1 MSTIIQKA
9 FSTGEVTPSLYARTD
24 QDKYSTALRT
34 LRNAYTM
41 RHGGIE
47 NRGGTK
53 YIGEVQDSS
62 AQVRLIPYIVD
73 QDTAYVLE
81 FSNLKMRIISN
92 DAYTTAT
99 SQAITAIT
107 NANPGVLTYGGA
119 DTYTAGDQVVVS
131 GVVGN
136 IANNINGR
144 TLRVGTVNAGANTFQ
159 LLNLDGTNFNT
170 TSLGTYTSGGTV
182 AEISVTT
189 TPYTQAELAELK
201 FAQTAGALV
210 ITHPSHYPRTWTAG
224 TSTITGNYLNLNFN
238 TAVTQVGAA
247 GATTYRYMVC
257 AVDPNTGYETP
268 ISYPITYTGG
278 GIGNGKETTT
288 GNATLSATNFNRI
301 QWELTNTEE
310 YGGYDTLE
318 FNVYRESNGKLY
330 YIGTTNYHLDV
341 LGDEVFRFD
350 DIGYTLTG
358 ISPPIYN
365 NPIYLGSN
373 TGSSDGWLDQD
384 AVGAS
389 AVTFFQQ
396 RLILANIGA
405 NSAAGY
411 AAQPETVI
419 ASSTGDYGNFTN
431 HQPIQDNDSFQFD
444 LVGSRVNTIN
454 HMVDLGPLALFTQSG
469 ELLVNS
475 NGGTFTPSNIDVRP
489 VSYNGS
495 AKNVAPVVVGN
506 SAVYVQARGSVVRDL
521 NYQFSSG
528 TYTGGELSIYASHL
542 VDDYEMVDMAYQ
554 QIPHSHVWLVRDDG
568 VLLGLTYIKEQQ
580 MIAWHHHDFENGT
593 VENVCVIPSSSEG
606 EDYVYMVIKRT
617 INSKV
622 VRYVERF
629 TSRRILL
636 SEQKDL
642 KIMDCNYT
650 VDGRNTGVRTM
661 TLSGSGWTYN
671 DTLTLTASTAYF
683 SSADVGKEIH
693 LTNTDGTLIRFTIN
707 AYTSTTVVTG
717 KPDKTVP
724 AGLRAVATTDWAIA
738 ISQVTGLWHLE
749 GQTVSVYGDG
759 FVIASPNNDQYDAIT
774 VASGIINLGQCY
786 SVICIGLPIT
796 ADVQTLNIDQGQG
809 GSIIDRNKLIQKVS
823 MYVEETRG
831 LFAGTREPSADDPL
845 DGLTELKIRESES
858 MDSPVDLTSDPVEII
873 TESTWNNN
881 GRVFI
886 RQVDP
891 LPMTILSI
899 APSGNIPYQGGGG

>member
-53 YIGEVQDSS
+53 WVGEVKDSS
-62 AQVRLIPYIVD
+62 AEVRLIPFVYS
-73 QDTAYVLE
+73 QDLAYVIELG
-81 FSNLKMRIISN
+81 NLFARVTFN
-92 DAYTTAT
+92 DSFLKNT

-119 DTYTAGDQVVVS
+119 DTYTAGDQVYIS

-182 AEISVTT
+182 EEIYAVGTPWTQSELAEVKYAQSANNLVLTHPNHVPYTINGSLTGSLTVSVTT
-189 TPYTQAELAELK
+189 DTN
-201 FAQTAGALV
+201 
-210 ITHPSHYPRTWTAG
+210 RTF
-224 TSTITGNYLNLNFN
+224 SSNDPFSQ
-238 TAVTQVGAA
+238 AVTNIGAA
-247 GATTYRYMVC
+247 GATTYEYFVTI
-257 AVDPNTGYETP
+257 VDPSTGYEKP
-268 ISYPITYTGG
+268 ISYPISTGTG
-278 GIGNGKETTT
+278 AAGESVSTAT
-288 GNATLSATNFNRI
+288 GNATLSSTNFNRI
-301 QWELTNTEE
+301 QWEVSGT
-310 YGGYDTLE
+310 YDVNRIE
-318 FNVYRESNGKLY
+318 FNVYRRRDGKFY
-330 YIGTTNYHLDV
+330 YIGTTNYNFVFGPATL
-341 LGDEVFRFD
+341 FRFD

-358 ISPPIYN
+358 TSPPLNI
-365 NPIYLGSN
+365 GE
-373 TGSSDGWLDQD
+373 TLDWYD
-384 AVGAS
+384 DFGGAGEYGPR

-396 RLILANIGA
+396 RLCVASTESFTERVYASQTGDLANFA
-405 NSAAGY
+405 
-411 AAQPETVI
+411 
-419 ASSTGDYGNFTN
+419 N
-431 HQPIQDNDSFQFD
+431 HQPLQDNDSIQFD
-444 LVGSRVNTIN
+444 ITGNRVNVIN
-454 HMVDLGPLALFTQSG
+454 HMLDLGPLALFTQSG
-469 ELLVNS
+469 EMLVNS
-475 NGGTFTPSNIDVRP
+475 NGGVFTPSSIDVRP

-495 AKNVAPVVVGN
+495 AKNVAPVIVGN

-521 NYQFSSG
+521 NYQFNSG
-528 TYTGGELSIYASHL
+528 TYAGGELSIYASHL

-650 VDGRNTGVRTM
+650 VDGRNTGARTM

-683 SSADVGKEIH
+683 ASTDVGKEIH

-759 FVIASPNNDQYDAIT
+759 FVVASPNNDQYDAIT

-831 LFAGTREPSADDPL
+831 LFAGTREPSASDPL

>member
-53 YIGEVQDSS
+53 WIGEVKDSS
-62 AQVRLIPYIVD
+62 AAVRLIPFVYSQD
-73 QDTAYVLE
+73 QSYVLE
-81 FSNLKMRIISN
+81 LSNLVMRIIKN
-92 DAYTTAT
+92 DSYIVRT

-119 DTYTAGDQVVVS
+119 DTYTAGDQVYIS
-131 GVVGN
+131 DVVGN

-170 TSLGTYTSGGTV
+170 TSLGSYTSGGTV
-182 AEISVTT
+182 AEIYTVTT
-189 TPYTQAELAELK
+189 VWTQAELAELK
-201 FAQTAGALV
+201 YAQSANALV
-210 ITHPSHYPRTWTAG
+210 ITHNNHYPRTISTDGSDNFSIA
-224 TSTITGNYLNLNFN
+224 STITDNILNLHQSA
-238 TAVTQVGAA
+238 AVTNIGVA
-247 GATTYRYMVC
+247 GAVTYTYMITS
-257 AVDPNTGYETP
+257 VDPNTGYETP
-268 ISYPITYTGG
+268 ITYPVSVGS
-278 GIGNGKETTT
+278 GIGEAVQTTT

-301 QWELTNTEE
+301 QWEVTNVAGL
-310 YGGYDTLE
+310 YGNQDTLE
-318 FNVYRESNGKLY
+318 FNVYRQRDGKYY
-330 YIGTTNYHLDV
+330 YIGTTNYHFTSGPAELS
-341 LGDEVFRFD
+341 RFD

-358 ISPPIYN
+358 TSPPIYN
-365 NPIYLGSN
+365 NPIYIG
-373 TGSSDGWLDQD
+373 TDGTDSWLALDFGP
-384 AVGAS
+384 A

-396 RLILANIGA
+396 RLCFANLED
-405 NSAAGY
+405 ST
-411 AAQPETVI
+411 ETVM
-419 ASSTGDYGNFTN
+419 ASSAGDYGNFNN
-431 HQPIQDNDSFQFD
+431 HQPIQDSDNIQFD
-444 LVGSRVNTIN
+444 LVGSRVNTVN

-469 ELLVNS
+469 EILVNS

-495 AKNVAPVVVGN
+495 AKNVAPVIVGN
-506 SAVYVQARGSVVRDL
+506 SAVYIQARGSVVRDL

-671 DTLTLTASTAYF
+671 DTLTLTASSAYF
-683 SSADVGKEIH
+683 ASTDVGKEIH
-693 LTNTDGTLIRFTIN
+693 LTNTDGTLIRFSIN

-724 AGLRAVATTDWAIA
+724 AGLQAVATTDWAIA

-759 FVIASPNNDQYDAIT
+759 FVIASPNNDQYDTIT

-831 LFAGTREPSADDPL
+831 LFAGTREPSASDPL